1 MRDIARLSE
10 KDKKALFHNTAAK
23 MGMTDA
29 IIEKDFWVCYML
41 DYLFHRCAWKNNI
54 AFKGGTSLSKSYG
67 LIERFSEDIDLI
79 LDWRVLGYE
88 KDEPWADR
96 SNTKQD
102 VFNKEAGT
110 KTEAFLRNELM
121 PAVIADLQDELS
133 YDVNCYIEDDDPQT
147 VVFAYNRS
155 FDDSAILPVIRLE
168 IGALAAWTPAE
179 EKPITSYAAEQYGR
193 LFKQPSTEILTVLP
207 K

>member
-1 MRDIARLSE
+1 M
-10 KDKKALFHNTAAK
+10 
-23 MGMTDA
+23 
-29 IIEKDFWVCYML
+29 
-41 DYLFHRCAWKNNI
+41 
-54 AFKGGTSLSKSYG
+54 
-67 LIERFSEDIDLI
+67 IERFSEDIDLI

-102 VFNKEAGT
+102 AFNKEACT
-110 KTEAFLRNELM
+110 KTEAFLRNEFM
-121 PAVIADLQDELS
+121 PAVITDLQSELS
-133 YDVNCYIEDDDPQT
+133 YDVNCYIEEDDPQT

-179 EKPITSYAAEQYGR
+179 EKSITPYAAEQYGR
-193 LFKQPSTEILTVLP
+193 LFKQPSTDILLRPFISFSFNLIFPV

>member
-67 LIERFSEDIDLI
+67 LIERFSEDNFPCPKKLI
-79 LDWRVLGYE
+79 LLWNYHLPQRICAGLS
-88 KDEPWADR
+88 R
-96 SNTKQD
+96 S
-102 VFNKEAGT
+102 KE
-110 KTEAFLRNELM
+110 
-121 PAVIADLQDELS
+121 S
-133 YDVNCYIEDDDPQT
+133 
-147 VVFAYNRS
+147 
-155 FDDSAILPVIRLE
+155 
-168 IGALAAWTPAE
+168 
-179 EKPITSYAAEQYGR
+179 
-193 LFKQPSTEILTVLP
+193 
-207 K
+207 

>member
-67 LIERFSEDIDLI
+67 LIERFSE
-79 LDWRVLGYE
+79 
-88 KDEPWADR
+88 
-96 SNTKQD
+96 
-102 VFNKEAGT
+102 VFSVMKRTSRGKSEAIQNKI
-110 KTEAFLRNELM
+110 FLTRK
-121 PAVIADLQDELS
+121 PA
-133 YDVNCYIEDDDPQT
+133 
-147 VVFAYNRS
+147 R
-155 FDDSAILPVIRLE
+155 
-168 IGALAAWTPAE
+168 
-179 EKPITSYAAEQYGR
+179 KPK
-193 LFKQPSTEILTVLP
+193 LF
-207 K
+207 